1 MAARARAGVSL
12 PTTVGVKPHAVWVG
26 ARADKGGTLYLR
38 WRRGDNWGWK
48 SLRVR
53 LDALPAADRAAA
65 TVKAYEAALDMY
77 QRLSGQRAAPAERLR
92 APATLGTAW
101 ALLTDPKRGA
111 YPIDTPYRREL
122 AFALRD
128 AAKILGKDF
137 PLQALDAA
145 RLREV
150 TRGHADRVMRRGG
163 VGFRAAEVL
172 GTRLLTIVRKL
183 QEEGAV
189 AEDAPIPH
197 GRAWHADLRKYCEER
212 RGQSLPPV
220 HRPRYTLEEF
230 RALLR
235 VAPQVDP
242 RFALAITLGFELRP
256 GQVARARRADLDLEA
271 GEFTVHGRG
280 NKGGTTIALTAGQL
294 AAAREAVATGY
305 LRDCEAARATDPQLN
320 YPLFPGALGPKQVA
334 RARAD
339 FLAPSGLM
347 GRTQIKKWIREAE
360 ALAQIPHVRGRGW
373 YGGRRT
379 GVDGSLD
386 AGASP
391 GALQNIGGWSDS
403 RTPNE
408 TYRERGRAQEK
419 REARDVRAKVRGE
432 DAESKGGADDATA

>member
-1 MAARARAGVSL
+1 MEL

-53 LDALPAADRAAA
+53 LDELPAKDRPAAA
-65 TVKAYEAALDMY
+65 ARAYEAALEMY
-77 QRLSGQRAAPAERLR
+77 QRLSGQRATPAERLR
-92 APATLGTAW
+92 TPATLGTAW
-101 ALLTDPKRGA
+101 GLLTDPKRGA

-122 AFALRD
+122 ATALRD
-128 AAKILGKDF
+128 AAKTLGQDF
-137 PLQALDAA
+137 PLHALDAS

-150 TRGHADRVMRRGG
+150 TRAHADRVMRRGG

-183 QEEGAV
+183 QEEGLV

-212 RGQSLPPV
+212 RGQSLPAP
-220 HRPRYTLEEF
+220 HRPRYTIEEF

-235 VAPQVDP
+235 VAPEVDP
-242 RFALAITLGFELRP
+242 RFALALTLGFELRP
-256 GQVARARRADLDLEA
+256 GQVARARRADLDLER

-294 AAAREAVATGY
+294 VVARAAVGFGY
-305 LRDCEAARATDPQLN
+305 LQALEALRETQPGLN
-320 YPLFPGALGPKQVA
+320 YLLFPGVLGPKQVA
-334 RARAD
+334 RADRPA
-339 FLAPSGLM
+339 ASTI
-347 GRTQIKKWIREAE
+347 GRTQIKKWMRAAE
-360 ALAQIPHVRGRGW
+360 GLAGIAHVPGRGW

-386 AGASP
+386 EGASP
-391 GALQNIGGWSDS
+391 GALQNLGGWKDQ
-403 RTPNE
+403 RTPQE
-408 TYRERGRAQEK
+408 IYRERGRAKEK
-419 REARDVRAKVRGE
+419 QEARDVRAKVRGE
-432 DAESKGGADDATA
+432 GAESTGGADDATA